1 MTMAKDNSSP
11 GDIGKMERIIEKGVR
26 LRKGIAMGGL
36 ENPSVVEH
44 KSGGKVKM
52 PTAKAVAKGNK
63 SAY

>member
-1 MTMAKDNSSP
+1 MAKEPESS

-26 LRKGIAMGGL
+26 LRKGMAMGGM

-44 KSGGKVKM
+44 KPGGKVKV
-52 PTAKAVAKGNK
+52 PTVKAAAKGNK